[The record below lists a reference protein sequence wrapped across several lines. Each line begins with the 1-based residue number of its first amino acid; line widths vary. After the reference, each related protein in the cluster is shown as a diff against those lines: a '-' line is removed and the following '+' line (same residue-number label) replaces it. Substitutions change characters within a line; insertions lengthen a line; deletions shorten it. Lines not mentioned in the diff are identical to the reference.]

1 MTQSITDAIPTPK
14 WNRQYPA
21 AFSGERG
28 KPIWDALVGTPSEAQ
43 PRTGMEARWSA
54 LTAPQGPASVKPAQ
68 PIAQPTPGVAAAKPA
83 VELQP
88 IAQMPTVQPIQP
100 QASSVNTMGGNRLS
114 VMDQGN
120 GGTVEGNVAAINRQT
135 EALRSL
141 REAQNPGI
149 TTGMNQGAFG
159 DVVSIGTPGGNF
171 GDEAMRAEKIRGL
184 IGDAATGRGFSRGQ
198 RSAMLDSAQALA
210 TMNQQPGVTRLAPDL
225 HAMTPYQQ
233 AQLGVDQQRIGIDKE
248 TNATRLAM
256 ERDRLGLD
264 RDVKQLSLTAGA
276 LDVANKKKE
285 QELWLASQNAKTPE
299 ERMAARENLSIYR
312 GQNPN
317 QGRYLTVDQTTQD
330 DLKGTITSKVPFDT
344 WTGQAVPVGT
354 DAAAQWEALV
364 KGGMSKEQATAAM
377 KKRQMGAG

>member
-1 MTQSITDAIPTPK
+1 MAQSITDDIPTPK

-54 LTAPQGPASVKPAQ
+54 LTAPQGPASVKPA
-68 PIAQPTPGVAAAKPA
+68 PSIAQPTPGVAAAKPA

-149 TTGMNQGAFG
+149 TTGTNQGAFG

-184 IGDAATGRGFSRGQ
+184 IGDAANGRGFSQGR
-198 RSAMLDSAQALA
+198 RSAMLDGAQALA
-210 TMNQQPGVTRLAPDL
+210 TMNQQPGVTRLLAQNMGD
-225 HAMTPYQQ
+225 PYKLARLKLDTQR
-233 AQLGVDQQRIGIDKE
+233 LGIDQQ

-264 RDVKQLSLTAGA
+264 QKRFGLDQQKAGLGA
-276 LDVANKKKE
+276 LRQSALDQSTLAKNARPTPDQIKA
-285 QELWLASQNAKTPE
+285 ELQ
-299 ERMAARENLSIYR
+299 R
-312 GQNPN
+312 
-317 QGRYLTVDQTTQD
+317 RYLAGGPDAQQA
-330 DLKGTITSKVPFDT
+330 LAHLQKLFPPNNGNPFAELP
-344 WTGQAVPVGT
+344 Q
-354 DAAAQWEALV
+354 
-364 KGGMSKEQATAAM
+364 
-377 KKRQMGAG
+377 